1 MSDPNAGYTLL
12 DISIENQIA
21 TVQMLRIE
29 NRLRDGRGAHR
40 GAQIARALT
49 ELRDNRDVRV
59 IILTGKDDV
68 FTIPPSTY
76 GHHGNPG
83 NDWDITMGCTRALET
98 MCTIEKPIIAK
109 VNGHAVGFGASLIM
123 GCDFVI
129 AREDVII
136 ADHHM
141 GCGEVVIDGQVR
153 GSAETCM
160 VTGDGGSV
168 FAPLKMPFN
177 IAKEYLLL
185 ARQFTAKELQ
195 EIGVVNYAVPAD
207 QLDAKTQEIADRLL
221 KRNAYA
227 LAMNKRVLNKYA
239 MQNFNLVHDAAIG
252 YEVLNFYMQ
261 TPQARALG
269 QGRGEDRL

>member
-12 DISIENQIA
+12 DIAVENQIA

-40 GAQIARALT
+40 GAQIAKALT

-98 MCTIEKPIIAK
+98 MCTIEKPVIAK
-109 VNGHAVGFGASLIM
+109 VNGHAVGFGASLVM
-123 GCDFVI
+123 ACDFVI
-129 AREDVII
+129 AREDAI
-136 ADHHM
+136 M
-141 GCGEVVIDGQVR
+141 
-153 GSAETCM
+153 
-160 VTGDGGSV
+160 
-168 FAPLKMPFN
+168 
-177 IAKEYLLL
+177 LLG
-185 ARQFTAKELQ
+185 RQFTAKQLQ

-207 QLDAKTQEIADRLL
+207 QVDAKTQEIAERLL

-239 MQNFNLVHDAAIG
+239 MQNFNLIHDAAIG

>member
-1 MSDPNAGYTLL
+1 MSEFPLL
-12 DISIENQIA
+12 DIGIANQIA
-21 TVQMLRIE
+21 TIEMKRIE

-40 GAQIARALT
+40 GEQIAKALT
-49 ELRDNRDVRV
+49 QLRDDKSVRV
-59 IILTGKDDV
+59 IILTGKEDV
-68 FTIPPSTY
+68 FTIPPSSY

-98 MCTIEKPIIAK
+98 LCTIEKPIIAK
-109 VNGHAVGFGASLIM
+109 VNGHAVGFGASLVL
-123 GCDFVI
+123 GCDFIV
-129 AREDVII
+129 AREDAVI

-141 GCGEVVIDGQVR
+141 ACGEIVIDGQVR

-177 IAKEYLLL
+177 VAKEYLLL
-185 ARQFTAKELQ
+185 GRQFTAKEF
-195 EIGVVNYAVPAD
+195 EAMGVVNYAVPAD
-207 QLDAKTQEIADRLL
+207 QLDARTMDIATRLL

-227 LAMNKRVLNKYA
+227 LALNKRVLNKYA
-239 MQNFNLVHDAAIG
+239 MANFNMIHDAAIG